1 MLTGQLRF
9 RNEITSKDSR
19 TMKLTEI
26 AIKESRLTLTLV
38 VFVVLGGL
46 IALFNLPRSEDPK
59 IPFRFALVTTI
70 YPGASAERMENL
82 VSSKIE
88 EAVKEVP
95 EVDFV
100 NSLSRNNASGVLI
113 KLKDDYR
120 DLRPIWDRLR
130 RKIERVGNDF
140 PEGVKGPF
148 FNDEYG
154 EVFGIIVTIS
164 SRNLPYQ
171 EIKNATDALH
181 QRLLGLSQVSKVIEL
196 GKREERITITY
207 DDAEMAEAGLSPY
220 HYKANMEAQ
229 NVIAPGGGI
238 PQGRER
244 IATEPAS
251 DLKSRQAIENLYVAF
266 PEDEDAFGLD
276 ELVDVSSGFKDPP
289 DSLLRS
295 SGVPAIGI
303 GISLREGGN
312 IEKLGRQVLEA
323 VDEFSQST
331 TEGLQFD
338 YVAFEPERVK
348 ERVNRFFINLLQS
361 LLIVGIIL
369 MVSLG
374 LRTGSVVASM
384 MPLVVLAA
392 LCVMLALGLNI
403 NLVALAAFIV
413 VLGIMV
419 DTHIVI
425 SERIMVLREQ
435 GMSALTAATTT
446 TSELY
451 PPLLTA
457 TFTTVAG
464 FLPIYVAKST
474 GGEYVTPLF
483 TIVTITL
490 FCSTLFAFTI
500 TPVLSIK
507 FFKIKPDGH
516 KPLRERPIYRLYH
529 KILLSLLP
537 RPILVLTTL
546 AVVFALSIYC
556 FRFIPTI
563 FFPPSD
569 RPIFTVDV
577 EFPSGT
583 VIEHTERTAAKI
595 DQFVQENLLVD
606 QNDGKGITNWVS
618 FIGRN
623 APRYILNHRT
633 REYNPEYA
641 YFIFNITSTD
651 DFPWLREKLEAFCAE
666 NIKDGQYRIRRIEAG
681 PAVGFPIRVHISGEN
696 LEGMFGIAEEIKAEM
711 EKLPG
716 VFNVN
721 DNWGSPIKKYR
732 VVIDEEA
739 AGLAGVTH
747 GEIAVALQTYLTG
760 IPVTEIQ
767 QGKESIPVII
777 QSSVEGSDELEKI
790 NALNVYSSIYKR
802 SVPLRDVAGMI
813 EVHESAN
820 IIRRDFRRTVSVR
833 ADVEPGLNPKKVDRA
848 LEKFMSQ
855 KRSQWGEEFFV
866 RLGGEGTESAK
877 ANLSILY
884 NVHWAFF
891 IILLLLVKQTRSFR
905 RTFIIL
911 SAVPMGIIGVVF
923 GLLVTRQPFGFTT
936 LIGIVSLTGIV
947 VNNAIILIDRIR
959 INTGKGELCAQE
971 CIVEAALNRMR
982 PILLTTI
989 TTVGGILPLYLRA
1002 NPTWQ
1007 GMAVAIIFGLLFA
1020 TILVLGI
1027 VPILYALL
1035 FRVSFKDYNK
1045 TNGWD

>member
-1 MLTGQLRF
+1 
-9 RNEITSKDSR
+9 
-19 TMKLTEI
+19 MKLTEI
-26 AIKESRLTLTLV
+26 AIKENRLTLTLA

-82 VSSKIE
+82 VSRKIE

-95 EVDFV
+95 EVEFV
-100 NSLSRNNASGVLI
+100 NSLSRRNASGVLI
-113 KLKDDYR
+113 KLKDDYK

-140 PEGVKGPF
+140 PDGVRGPF

-164 SRNLPYQ
+164 SRNLHYR
-171 EIKNATDALH
+171 EIKNAIDALH

-196 GKREERITITY
+196 GQREERITITY
-207 DDAEMAEAGLSPY
+207 DDAEMAEAGLSPFY
-220 HYKANMEAQ
+220 FKSYLEAQ
-229 NVIAPGGGI
+229 NVIAPGGGLLE
-238 PQGRER
+238 GRKR

-251 DLKSRQAIENLYVAF
+251 DLKNLSDIENLYVAF
-266 PEDEDAFGLD
+266 PEDEDAFSLG
-276 ELVDVSSGFKDPP
+276 ELVDVTSGFKDPP

-295 SGVPAIGI
+295 SGVPAIGL

-312 IEKLGRQVLEA
+312 IEKLGRQVQMA
-323 VDEFSQST
+323 VDDFSSST
-331 TEGLQFD
+331 IEGLQFD

-348 ERVNRFFINLLQS
+348 KRINRFFINLLQS

-369 MVSLG
+369 MVTLG

-384 MPLVVLAA
+384 MPLAVLAA
-392 LCVMLALGLNI
+392 LCVMLAVGLNI

-425 SERIMVLREQ
+425 SERIMVLRGQ
-435 GMSALTAATTT
+435 GMSALDAATTT

-464 FLPIYVAKST
+464 FLPIYVANST

-483 TIVTITL
+483 TIVMITL
-490 FCSTLFAFTI
+490 FCSTFFAFTI
-500 TPVLSIK
+500 TPALSIK
-507 FFKIKPDGH
+507 FFKVNPDGH
-516 KPLRERPIYRLYH
+516 KPLTEKPIYKVYH
-529 KILLSLLP
+529 KILLFLLP
-537 RPILVLTTL
+537 RPFLVLTTL
-546 AVVFALSIYC
+546 AVVFSLSIYG

-563 FFPPSD
+563 FFPASD
-569 RPIFTVDV
+569 RPIFTVDL
-577 EFPSGT
+577 EFPAGT
-583 VIEHTERTAAKI
+583 VIEQTEQAAAKI
-595 DQFVQENLLVD
+595 DQFVRENLLVE
-606 QNDGKGITNWVS
+606 QNDGVGITNWVS

-623 APRYILNHRT
+623 APRFILNHRT

-651 DFPWLREKLEAFCAE
+651 DFTWLRSKLDAFCEE
-666 NIKDGQYRIRRIEAG
+666 NMADGQYRIRRIEAG

-696 LEGMFGIAEEIKAEM
+696 QEGMFAIAEEIQEEM
-711 EKLPG
+711 GKLPG
-716 VFNVN
+716 VFNIN
-721 DNWGSPIKKYR
+721 NNWGAPIKKYR
-732 VVIDEEA
+732 VVIEEEA

-747 GEIAVALQTYLTG
+747 GEIAMALQTYLTG

-767 QGKESIPVII
+767 QGKDSIPIII
-777 QSSVEGSDELEKI
+777 QSSVQGADALEKI
-790 NALNVYSSIYKR
+790 NALQVYSSIYKR
-802 SVPLRDVAGMI
+802 SVPLNEVAAMV
-813 EVHESAN
+813 EVYESAN
-820 IIRRDFRRTVSVR
+820 IMRREFRRTVTVR

-848 LEKFMSQ
+848 LEKFMEQ
-855 KRSQWGEEFFV
+855 KKPQWADAFYV

-877 ANLSILY
+877 ANLSILK

-905 RTFIIL
+905 RTFIIM

-971 CIVEAALNRMR
+971 CIVEAALDRMR

-989 TTVGGILPLYLRA
+989 TTVGGIMPLYLRG

-1020 TILVLGI
+1020 TVLVLGI
-1027 VPILYALL
+1027 VPVLYALL
-1035 FRVSFKDYNK
+1035 FRVSFKGYRKADEEN
-1045 TNGWD
+1045 

>member
-1 MLTGQLRF
+1 
-9 RNEITSKDSR
+9 
-19 TMKLTEI
+19 MKLTEI
-26 AIKESRLTLTLV
+26 AIKENCLTLTLA
-38 VFVVLGGL
+38 VFIVMGGL

-59 IPFRFALVTTI
+59 IPFRFAFVTTI

-82 VSSKIE
+82 VTRKIE
-88 EAVKEVP
+88 EAVKEAP
-95 EVDFV
+95 EVEFV
-100 NSLSRNNASGVLI
+100 NSLSRRNASGIVI
-113 KLKDDYR
+113 KLKDDYK

-130 RKIERVGNDF
+130 RKIERVGNDL
-140 PEGVKGPF
+140 PDGVKGPF

-164 SRNLPYQ
+164 SRNLPYR
-171 EIKNATDALH
+171 EIKNAIDALH

-196 GKREERITITY
+196 GQREERITITY
-207 DDAEMAEAGLSPY
+207 DDADMAEVGFSPFLFKSY
-220 HYKANMEAQ
+220 LEAQ
-229 NVIAPGGGI
+229 NVIAPGGGLL
-238 PQGRER
+238 QGRER

-251 DLKSRQAIENLYVAF
+251 DLKNLQDIENLYVAF
-266 PEDEDAFGLD
+266 PEDEDAFSLG
-276 ELVDVSSGFKDPP
+276 ELADVASGFKDPP

-295 SGVPAIGI
+295 SGVPAIGL

-312 IEKLGRQVLEA
+312 IEKLGRQVQTA
-323 VDEFSQST
+323 VDDFSSST
-331 TEGLQFD
+331 VEGLQFD

-348 ERVNRFFINLLQS
+348 KRVDGFFINLLQS

-369 MVSLG
+369 MLTLG
-374 LRTGSVVASM
+374 LRTGSVVACM
-384 MPLVVLAA
+384 MPLAVLAA

-435 GMSALTAATTT
+435 GMPALAAATTT

-457 TFTTVAG
+457 TFTTISG
-464 FLPIYVAKST
+464 FLPIYLAKST
-474 GGEYVTPLF
+474 SSEYVTPLF
-483 TIVTITL
+483 TIIMITL
-490 FCSTLFAFTI
+490 FCSTFFAFTI

-507 FFKIKPDGH
+507 FFKVKPDGY
-516 KPLRERPIYRLYH
+516 KPLTERPIYRVYH
-529 KILLSLLP
+529 KILLFLLP
-537 RPILVLTTL
+537 RPVLVLTTL
-546 AVVFALSIYC
+546 AVVFSLSIYG
-556 FRFIPTI
+556 FRFIPII
-563 FFPPSD
+563 FFPASD
-569 RPIFTVDV
+569 RPIFTVDL

-583 VIEHTERTAAKI
+583 VIEHTEQAAAKI
-595 DQFVQENLLVD
+595 DQFVREYLLAE
-606 QNDGKGITNWVS
+606 QNGGVGITNWVS

-623 APRYILNHRT
+623 APRFILNHRT

-641 YFIFNITSTD
+641 YFIFNITSED
-651 DFPWLREKLEAFCAE
+651 DFTWLRSKLDAFCAE
-666 NIKDGQYRIRRIEAG
+666 NIADGQYRIRRLEAG
-681 PAVGFPIRVHISGEN
+681 PAVGFPIKVHISGEN
-696 LEGMFGIAEEIKAEM
+696 LEAMFAIAEEIKEEM
-711 EKLPG
+711 GKMPG
-716 VFNVN
+716 VFNIN
-721 DNWGSPIKKYR
+721 DNWGAPIKKYR

-747 GEIAVALQTYLTG
+747 GEIALALQTYLTG

-767 QGKESIPVII
+767 QGKDSIPIFI
-777 QSSVEGSDELEKI
+777 QSSVQGGDALEKI
-790 NALNVYSSIYKR
+790 NALQVYSSIYKR
-802 SVPLRDVAGMI
+802 SVPLKEVAGMV

-820 IIRRDFRRTVSVR
+820 IMRRDFRRTVSVR
-833 ADVEPGLNPKKVDRA
+833 ADVEPGLNPKKIDRA
-848 LEKFMSQ
+848 LEKFMEQ
-855 KRSQWGEEFFV
+855 KRPQWGDAFYV
-866 RLGGEGTESAK
+866 RLGGEGTESVK
-877 ANLSILY
+877 ANLSILK
-884 NVHWAFF
+884 NLHWAFF

-923 GLLVTRQPFGFTT
+923 GLLVTRLPFGFTT

-947 VNNAIILIDRIR
+947 VNNAIILIDRMR

-971 CIVEAALNRMR
+971 CIVEAALDRMR

-989 TTVGGILPLYLRA
+989 TTVGGILPLYLRG

-1020 TILVLGI
+1020 TVLVLGI
-1027 VPILYALL
+1027 VPVLYAVL
-1035 FRVSFKDYNK
+1035 FKVSFKGYHKAGGDN
-1045 TNGWD
+1045 